1 MNRRRLLQLG
11 ATLFAAPA
19 IVRAESLMR
28 ACVVHHAPSERGFN
42 RYLSIRDAQKIMNYS
57 LSKQLDDARIQAR
70 ESAEFFYGRNSQW
83 TEHESGIITLKRPN
97 YSQTRLWPESER

>member
-28 ACVVHHAPSERGFN
+28 VCVVPVPAVKMTVTQKMANELLR
-42 RYLSIRDAQKIMNYS
+42 RDFSVLNAFGGKFTFD
-57 LSKQLDDARIQAR
+57 LDGWESR
-70 ESAEFFYGRNSQW
+70 EPG
-83 TEHESGIITLKRPN
+83 GIITVKRPN
-97 YSQTRLWPESER
+97 FSETRLWPEDD